1 MNSLERNL
9 RLLLVFLVLWMLVLF
24 LSLVFRFLNVGLEK
38 QTKELCAIY
47 AEQDHSKEI
56 AETRRQWLLENGYDY
71 NNDFDWYESCI
82 KHSSNY

>member
-1 MNSLERNL
+1 MDKILIVIAIIGFTGIASTP
-9 RLLLVFLVLWMLVLF
+9 
-24 LSLVFRFLNVGLEK
+24 VFRFLNVGLEK

>member
-1 MNSLERNL
+1 MDKILI
-9 RLLLVFLVLWMLVLF
+9 VIAIVGFTGVA
-24 LSLVFRFLNVGLEK
+24 SLVFRFLNVGFEK

-47 AEQDHSKEI
+47 AEKDHSKEI